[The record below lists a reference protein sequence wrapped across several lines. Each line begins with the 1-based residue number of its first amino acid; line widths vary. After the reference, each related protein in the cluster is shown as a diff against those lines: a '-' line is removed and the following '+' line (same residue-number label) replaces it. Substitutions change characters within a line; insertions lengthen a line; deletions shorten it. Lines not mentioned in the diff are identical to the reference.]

1 MADAF
6 QPKFVDLVRNTT
18 STQGTGNFV
27 LGPAATGFTSFTAAL
42 QPGDSFYY
50 SAIGVD
56 KPAER
61 EVGRGTLL
69 GNGNIARSPIGGPPT
84 NFSNGTKTIAL
95 IAAAEWYGAAQQLVG
110 LASRFPAVLSDR
122 AALAGYAATTTAY
135 LSEAARE
142 GMFVWDGSDRSAAVA
157 ADPGQGLYVAAASDS
172 TGKSGAW
179 VRKFSGA
186 VSVKWFG
193 ALGDGAAND
202 GAAFAAALTA
212 LKAFADNPS
221 SGGFYKGSPRLF
233 IPAGHYFLGNTPL
246 DVSHTVIIEGEG
258 SGRFGP
264 GGGGCS
270 RLRWAAGTS
279 GIRIQFPTTS
289 GDRIVDSTT
298 HDGSGGVL
306 LRQLMIEGGYAGA
319 EGDFHAL
326 VCRKQ
331 VTGDDLY
338 IKNWQGEGIKGWA
351 GNVIGF
357 GNVGG
362 DFSVSCFK
370 SVRIEGCRIGSD
382 VRGSDANL
390 VTFINCE
397 GYQNRQAGFV
407 DDNGAGSNTY
417 MGCHAASNGLI
428 SGATPTQC
436 TQSGNHYALTWTGN
450 PTNPPSGTTDDTADW
465 RYIEPGAA
473 DSTRPA
479 WTSAPGTF
487 RPGGDYVTL
496 NSAGVVFYNCYS
508 EGGGFSHFLANTRVD
523 EGTIGD
529 PYSRGGIR
537 TNSRPDG
544 WRVRQHPNAT
554 MLLEHRSTQAALI
567 AQDEFAVPHSM
578 IVLSKTIGND
588 HFARDASG
596 HRFFTAPYKGTW
608 TLRGAI
614 TTSGLELPAGA
625 SIFNNGQ
632 QVVGARQTGTP
643 ADAIDLA
650 TALTLVNALK
660 AKLIAHGLIA

>member
-18 STQGTGNFV
+18 STQGTGNFT

-42 QPGDSFYY
+42 QAGDSFYY

-61 EVGRGTLL
+61 EVGRGTLQA
-69 GNGNIARSPIGGPPT
+69 NGSISRSPISGTLT
-84 NFSNGTKTIAL
+84 NFSSGTKTIAL
-95 IAAAEWYGAAQQLVG
+95 IAAAEWYGTTQQLVAG
-110 LASRFPAVLSDR
+110 ASRMPAVAADR
-122 AALAGYAATTTAY
+122 ASMAALSSQTTAY
-135 LSEAARE
+135 LLEAGRE
-142 GMFVWDGSDRSAAVA
+142 GMFVWDGSDRSASVA
-157 ADPGQGLYVAAASDS
+157 DDARQGLYVAAASDP

-186 VSVKWFG
+186 VNVTWFG
-193 ALGDGAAND
+193 AAGDGIADDN
-202 GAAFAAALTA
+202 AAFAGALAT
-212 LKAFADNPS
+212 LKAFAENPGG
-221 SGGFYKGSPRLF
+221 GGFYKGSPKLF
-233 IPAGHYFLGNTPL
+233 IPAGHYFMGTTPV
-246 DVSHTVIIEGEG
+246 DVSHTLIIEGEG

-264 GGGGCS
+264 GGGGCT
-270 RLRWAAGTS
+270 RLRWADGTS
-279 GIRIQFPTTS
+279 GLRIQFPTTS
-289 GDRIVDSTT
+289 GNLAVDAVT

-306 LRQLMIEGGYAGA
+306 LKQLMIEGGYAGT

-338 IKNWQGEGIKGWA
+338 IKNWPGEGIKGWA

-362 DFSVSCFK
+362 DFSVSSFR
-370 SVRIEGCRIGSD
+370 SMRIEGCRIGSD

-390 VTFINCE
+390 VTYVNCE
-397 GYQNRQAGFV
+397 AYQNRQAGFV

-417 MGCHAASNGLI
+417 IGCHTASNGLI

-436 TQSGNHYALTWTGN
+436 TQGGNHYAATWTGL

-465 RYIEPGAA
+465 LYIEAGAA
-473 DSTRPA
+473 DATRPA
-479 WTSAPGTF
+479 WTSAPGAF
-487 RPGGDYVTL
+487 RPGGDFVTL

-508 EGGGFSHFLANTRVD
+508 EGGGFSQLIANTRID

-537 TNSRPDG
+537 TNSRSDG

-554 MLLEHRSTQAALI
+554 MLLEHRSTQASLV
-567 AQDEFAVPHSM
+567 AQDESAVQHSM
-578 IVLSKTIGND
+578 IVLSKTAGND
-588 HFARDASG
+588 YFARDATA
-596 HRFFTAPYKGTW
+596 HRFFTAPYRGAW

-625 SIFNNGQ
+625 SITNNGQ

-643 ADAIDLA
+643 ADASDLA
-650 TALTLVNALK
+650 SALTLVNALK